1 MLRVGSRGC
10 KVQSVCVLMRHMST
24 QMATDLGS
32 TLAKATNTLASQ
44 LLPTPTGQTPAAATV
59 GQPTPQVRASC

>member
-1 MLRVGSRGC
+1 MRSTY
-10 KVQSVCVLMRHMST
+10 VLMRHMSM

-44 LLPTPTGQTPAAATV
+44 LPTTPTGQSPA
-59 GQPTPQVRASC
+59 QPTPQVRASC